1 MNFTDPNDFIG
12 SDIEKINAAIAS
24 ATGTTNCVKIFKRRG
39 NGADDRDFWLIDS
52 AIFVPGNM
60 TLIVSDCKIKLSNRC
75 RDNFIRS
82 ANTLDPAVPRIHNVH
97 ITGEGKAVFEGADDP
112 RSTGD
117 AVKVLGERTY
127 GSDTGKAGETP
138 TGDWRNIGI
147 LLVRVSDFSLKNIEV
162 VNSHSW
168 AISLEYCTDGAISN
182 LGFFSDGY
190 MVINGKEE
198 RTLNKDGL
206 DLRRGSRNIT
216 IENIYGAT
224 GDDLVAL
231 TSIPA
236 NIRPAGQFGE
246 HEFLG
251 GSENIEEEHTYNISI
266 KNVKG
271 YSAGH
276 CNIVRFLNAGGI
288 KMYNIFLD
296 GVEDTSP
303 EANHCGSTVRVGD
316 TVAAWGGVAPMGDTH
331 DITVKN
337 VISYSK
343 AAIFIGGSLTDSSF
357 SNVKNL
363 NSEGHNVFYRA
374 GEEYIRNVTFENVTK
389 L

>member
-24 ATGTTNCVKIFKRRG
+24 ATGTTNCVKISKRRG

-52 AIFVPGNM
+52 AIYVPGDM
-60 TLIVSDCKIKLSNRC
+60 TVIISDCKIKLSNAC
-75 RDNFIRS
+75 RDNFIRT
-82 ANTLDPAVPRIHNVH
+82 ANTLDPAVPRIYNVH
-97 ITGEGKAVFEGADDP
+97 IQGEGEAVLEGADDP

-127 GSDTGKAGETP
+127 GTDAGKPGETP
-138 TGDWRNIGI
+138 TGDWRNIGV
-147 LLVRVSDFSLKNIEV
+147 LLVKVSNFSLQNIKA

-168 AISLEYCTDGAISN
+168 AISLEYCTDGMIRNLEFDSN
-182 LGFFSDGY
+182 GY
-190 MVINGKEE
+190 MEINGKQE

-206 DLRRGSRNIT
+206 DLRRGCRNIT
-216 IENIYGAT
+216 IENIFGAT

-231 TSIPA
+231 TAIPTSC
-236 NIRPAGQFGE
+236 RPAGMLGE

-251 GSENIEEEHTYNISI
+251 CSGNIEDEHTYNVKI

-288 KMYNIFLD
+288 KMYDITLD

-303 EANHCGSTVRVGD
+303 TPNHCGSTVRVGD
-316 TVAAWGGVAPMGDTH
+316 TVAAWGGVAPVGDTYN
-331 DITVKN
+331 ITVKN

-343 AAIFIGGSLTDSSF
+343 VAIFIGGSLVDSSF
-357 SNVKNL
+357 SNVKNC
-363 NSEGHNVFYRA
+363 NPEGDNVFYRT
-374 GEEYIRNVTFENVTK
+374 GKEYTDNVVFENVTK

>member
-1 MNFTDPNDFIG
+1 MNFTDPNNFTG
-12 SDIEKINAAIAS
+12 SDIEKINAAITA
-24 ATGTTNCVKIFKRRG
+24 AAGTTNCVKISKRH
-39 NGADDRDFWLIDS
+39 ADAASERDFWLIDS
-52 AIFVPGNM
+52 AIFIPENM

-75 RDNFIRS
+75 RDNFLRS
-82 ANTLDPAVPRIHNVH
+82 ANTLDPEVPRIHNVH
-97 ITGEGKAVFEGADDP
+97 IIGEGKAVFEGADDP

-147 LLVRVSDFSLKNIEV
+147 LLVRISDFSLKNIEV

-168 AISLEYCTDGAISN
+168 AISLEYCTDGVISN

-190 MVINGKEE
+190 LEVNGKLE

-206 DLRRGSRNIT
+206 DLRRGSRNIV

-231 TSIPA
+231 TSIPTTV
-236 NIRPAGQFGE
+236 RPAGQFGE

-251 GSENIEEEHTYNISI
+251 SSENIEDEHTYNVTI

-271 YSAGH
+271 HSAGH
-276 CNIVRFLNAGGI
+276 CNIVRFLNACGV
-288 KMYNIFLD
+288 KMYDISLD

-303 EANHCGSTVRVGD
+303 AINHCGSTVRVGD
-316 TVAAWGGVAPMGDTH
+316 TVAAWGGVAPIGDTYN
-331 DITVKN
+331 ITVKN
-337 VISYSK
+337 VTSYSK

-363 NSEGHNVFYRA
+363 NPEGHDVFYRA
-374 GEEYIRNVTFENVTK
+374 GEEYTRNVTFENVTK
-389 L
+389 G

>member
-24 ATGTTNCVKIFKRRG
+24 ATGTTNCVKISKRRG

-52 AIFVPGNM
+52 AIYVPGDM
-60 TLIVSDCKIKLSNRC
+60 TVIISDCKIKLSNLC

-82 ANTLDPAVPRIHNVH
+82 ANTLDPAVPRINNVH
-97 ITGEGKAVFEGADDP
+97 IIGEGEAVFEGADDP

-127 GSDTGKAGETP
+127 GTDAGKPGETP
-138 TGDWRNIGI
+138 TGDWRNIGV
-147 LLVRVSDFSLKNIEV
+147 LLVKVSNFSLQNIKA

-168 AISLEYCTDGAISN
+168 AISLEYCTDGMIRNLEFDSN
-182 LGFFSDGY
+182 GY
-190 MVINGKEE
+190 MEINGKQE

-206 DLRRGSRNIT
+206 DLRRGCRNIT
-216 IENIYGAT
+216 IENISGAT

-231 TSIPA
+231 TAIPTSC
-236 NIRPAGQFGE
+236 RPAGMLGE

-251 GSENIEEEHTYNISI
+251 CCENIEDEYTYNVSI

-271 YSAGH
+271 FSAGH

-288 KMYNIFLD
+288 KMYDITLD

-303 EANHCGSTVRVGD
+303 TPNHCGSTVRVGD
-316 TVAAWGGVAPMGDTH
+316 TVAAWGGVAPVGDTYN
-331 DITVKN
+331 ITVKN

-343 AAIFIGGSLTDSSF
+343 VAIFIGGSLVDSSF
-357 SNVKNL
+357 SNVKNC
-363 NSEGHNVFYRA
+363 NPEGDNVFYRT
-374 GEEYIRNVTFENVTK
+374 GKEYTDNVVFENVTK

>member
-12 SDIEKINAAIAS
+12 SDIEKINAAITA
-24 ATGTTNCVKIFKRRG
+24 AAGTTGCVKISKRKG
-39 NGADDRDFWLIDS
+39 SETDSRDFWLIDS
-52 AIFVPGNM
+52 AILVPGNM

-251 GSENIEEEHTYNISI
+251 GSENIEEEHTYNVSI

>member
-24 ATGTTNCVKIFKRRG
+24 ATGTTNCVKISKRRG
-39 NGADDRDFWLIDS
+39 NSADDRDFWLIDS
-52 AIFVPGNM
+52 AILVPGNM
-60 TLIVSDCKIKLSNRC
+60 TLIVSDCKIKLSDRC

-97 ITGEGKAVFEGADDP
+97 ITGEGKAVFEGADNP

-117 AVKVLGERTY
+117 AVKVMGERTY
-127 GSDTGKAGETP
+127 GSDAGKVGEPP

-147 LLVRVSDFSLKNIEV
+147 LLVRVSDFTLENIEV

-182 LGFFSDGY
+182 LGFYSQGY
-190 MVINGKEE
+190 LEINGKLE

-231 TSIPA
+231 TSIPTT
-236 NIRPAGQFGE
+236 IRPAGQFGE

-251 GSENIEEEHTYNISI
+251 CCENIENDHTYNVSI

-271 YSAGH
+271 SSE
-276 CNIVRFLNAGGI
+276 CNIVRFLNASGV
-288 KMYNIFLD
+288 KMYNIDLD
-296 GVEDTSP
+296 GVEDTSK
-303 EANHCGSTVRVGD
+303 EFNHSGAAVRVGD

-337 VISYSK
+337 VVSYAK
-343 AAIFIGGSLTDSSF
+343 AAIFIGGSLSDSSF

-363 NSEGHNVFYRA
+363 NPDGHNVFYRA
-374 GEEYIRNVTFENVTK
+374 GEEYTENITFENITK
-389 L
+389 LA

>member
-12 SDIEKINAAIAS
+12 SDIEKINAAIAA
-24 ATGTTNCVKIFKRRG
+24 ATGTTNCVKIPKRQ
-39 NGADDRDFWLIDS
+39 ADAASGRDFWLLDS
-52 AIFVPGNM
+52 AILIPGNM
-60 TLIVSDCKIKLSNRC
+60 TLMISDCKIKLSNAC
-75 RDNFIRS
+75 RDNFIRT
-82 ANTLDPAVPRIHNVH
+82 ANTLDPAVPRIYNVH
-97 ITGEGKAVFEGADDP
+97 IQGEGEAVLEGADDP

-127 GSDTGKAGETP
+127 GTDAGKPGETP
-138 TGDWRNIGI
+138 TGDWRNIGV
-147 LLVRVSDFSLKNIEV
+147 LLVKVSNFSLQNIKA

-251 GSENIEEEHTYNISI
+251 GSENIEEEHTYNVSI

-276 CNIVRFLNAGGI
+276 CNIVRLLNAGGI
-288 KMYNIFLD
+288 KMYDITLD

-303 EANHCGSTVRVGD
+303 TPNHCGSTVRVGD

-331 DITVKN
+331 DFTIQN
-337 VISYSK
+337 VSSYSK
-343 AAIFIGGSLTDSSF
+343 VAIMIGGSLTDSTF
-357 SNVKNL
+357 SNIKNF
-363 NSEGHNVFYRA
+363 NPEGDNVFFRT
-374 GEEYIRNVTFENVTK
+374 GKEYTENVVFENVTK